1 MNGSKQILVQFIQN
15 TSPLT
20 DHKAEMI
27 TDFFSERSFSK
38 DDILIQDG
46 NICNDYYFLARGYVR
61 SYTQDIDGND
71 VTTSFVS
78 HGQIACE
85 LFSFFKRIP
94 SKENFQALSDCDTL
108 CITFDKLQIAFHS
121 MPEFREFGRAI
132 LVNAYAGLK
141 QRMLSMLHETA
152 EERYANL
159 ILTKPDLFQHA
170 PLKTIA
176 SYLGVTDTS
185 LSRIRKEFAKKSF

>member
-1 MNGSKQILVQFIQN
+1 MSDSKQILVRFIHN

-20 DHKAEMI
+20 EHKAEMI
-27 TDFFSERSFSK
+27 TDFFTEKSFFR
-38 DDILIQDG
+38 DEILIQDG
-46 NICNDYYFLARGYVR
+46 TICNNYYFLAKGYVR
-61 SYTQDIDGND
+61 SYTHDVDGND
-71 VTTSFVS
+71 VTTSFIS
-78 HGQIACE
+78 PEQIACE

-94 SKENFQALSDCDTL
+94 SKENFQALSDCETL
-108 CITFDKLQIAFHS
+108 CINFDKLQIAFHS

-159 ILTKPDLFQHA
+159 IVTKPDLFQHA

-185 LSRIRKEFAKKSF
+185 LSRIRKEFVKKSL